1 MVMQTHPLVKY
12 IIPIYN
18 NTKLP
23 TALPQVK
30 FINDTKVT
38 HRRGGHIHLQHT
50 RRPSC
55 GWGPFIELMQ
65 NALP

>member
-1 MVMQTHPLVKY
+1 MGMHPNPLVKF
-12 IIPIYN
+12 IVPIYN

-23 TALPQVK
+23 TQLPQVK

-38 HRRGGHIHLQHT
+38 HRSGGSIHLSHT

-55 GWGPFIELMQ
+55 GWGQFIELMQ